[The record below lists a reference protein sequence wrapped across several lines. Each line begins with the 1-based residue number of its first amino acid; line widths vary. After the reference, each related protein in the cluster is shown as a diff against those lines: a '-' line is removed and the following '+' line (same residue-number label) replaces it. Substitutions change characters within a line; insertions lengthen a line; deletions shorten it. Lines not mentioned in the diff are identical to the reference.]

1 MKLGKSSIAE
11 LVAQIQ
17 TERQQCRDFIVPT
30 PELHITAEESPS
42 LVMNNRGAMETF
54 SISST
59 THRQIAERLGI
70 PFKYYEKMRANYPE
84 LLAENV
90 NGWFNKTPEDRMLR
104 TMKGQARAFL
114 SNKYHRID
122 NLELMQAVY
131 PILQDMDG
139 VSVVSCEVTPDHLYL
154 QVVSDKVSFEVAK
167 GDIVQ
172 AGFIISN
179 SEIGLGAVSVQPLV
193 YRLVCTNGMIAPD
206 DGHRRFHTG
215 KRISG
220 EDNYELFTD
229 QTKMLDDMAYFA
241 KVQDIV
247 RAAVNETRFNQHVIA
262 MQKAIGIEI
271 PAMAITPVVEELG
284 KTYLLT
290 KPEQEAIVQNFLIGD
305 TGMDGSHIAHFNQFG
320 VSNAIT
326 RLANSAPDYE
336 RAVELE
342 KIGGNV
348 LFADLSAMLADKKNL
363 VA

>member
-11 LVAQIQ
+11 LVTQLK
-17 TERQQCRDFIVPT
+17 TEKEQARDFILPT
-30 PELHITAEESPS
+30 SELHITAEANPY
-42 LVMNNRGAMETF
+42 LVMDNRGAIETF
-54 SISST
+54 AVNEN
-59 THRQIAERLGI
+59 THRQIAERIGI
-70 PFKYYEKMRANYPE
+70 PYKYYDRMRKTYPE

-90 NGWFNKTPEDRMLR
+90 NGWFKKEPEDRMLR
-104 TMKGQARAFL
+104 TMNGTARAFL
-114 SNKYHRID
+114 SNKYRRID
-122 NLELMQAVY
+122 NLELMSAIY
-131 PILQDMDG
+131 PIIQQMDG
-139 VSVVSCEVTPDHLYL
+139 VSVHSCEVTESHLYL
-154 QVVSDKVSFEVAK
+154 QLVTDKVSFEIAK

-193 YRLVCTNGMIAPD
+193 YRLVCTNGMIAPE

-215 KRISG
+215 KRVTS
-220 EDNYELFTD
+220 EENYELFTD

-247 RAAVNETRFNQHVIA
+247 RAAVNETRFNQHVMA
-262 MQKAIGIEI
+262 MQKAIGVEI

-290 KPEQEAIVQNFLIGD
+290 KPEQEAIVQNFLVGD

-320 VSNAIT
+320 VSNAVT
-326 RLANSAPDYE
+326 KLANSAPDYE

-342 KIGGNV
+342 KIGGNI
-348 LFADLSAMLADKKNL
+348 LFADLSEMLADKKL